1 MAGYRIG
8 PFDVESVLST
18 HPAFQECVVVA
29 VPDEIRGELLV
40 AAVVLADN
48 VSPSNEVTEELQ
60 EKVKTEYAEFAY
72 PRQIYYLDDL
82 PKTPSGKIQRFIV
95 REALKNG

>member
-1 MAGYRIG
+1 M
-8 PFDVESVLST
+8 
-18 HPAFQECVVVA
+18 VA

-82 PKTPSGKIQRFIV
+82 PKTPSGEIQGFIV